1 MNLYIFV
8 EGLVIK
14 KNEIIII
21 MLFIG
26 YIIVKEF
33 NFIIENIYF

>member
-33 NFIIENIYF
+33 NFIIENIFF